1 MFSQNEALV
10 TESFTNEDIT
20 STLLNPTE
28 NHSDTEFNDEGS
40 VPPGHYLWVQHLAL
54 KILKSHKMIYDNT
67 HSGKSYFKKRQ
78 MNEAVPMWIVSRLMG
93 VRES

>member
-40 VPPGHYLWVQHLAL
+40 VPPRSLFMSA
-54 KILKSHKMIYDNT
+54 
-67 HSGKSYFKKRQ
+67 
-78 MNEAVPMWIVSRLMG
+78 APCP
-93 VRES
+93 

>member
-28 NHSDTEFNDEGS
+28 NHSDTEFDDEGS
-40 VPPGHYLWVQHLAL
+40 VPPPQVIIYECSTLPL
-54 KILKSHKMIYDNT
+54 KY
-67 HSGKSYFKKRQ
+67 
-78 MNEAVPMWIVSRLMG
+78 
-93 VRES
+93 